1 MAGTAL
7 IMAKTSFSSNGPS
20 LGLWCDCNNQD
31 QQSPSVN
38 EFSFLIRC
46 CLFATKVNMENERKV
61 HSGRLL
67 IEFNHQPDK
76 ENSKEED

>member
-38 EFSFLIRC
+38 DFL
-46 CLFATKVNMENERKV
+46 KK
-61 HSGRLL
+61 
-67 IEFNHQPDK
+67 
-76 ENSKEED
+76 